1 MEDSFVEKKEEQLNG
16 AVDNLA
22 DEGQGVSEQIEDDQR
37 AQDQGLDGIVEEFQ
51 HGNEGAV
58 AEQDSGQ
65 STKGDISENEG
76 VPDEESFDKE
86 MMDQA
91 KEIEEINKA
100 AEKEEDIDEDQPQEE
115 DSFEEHNIADCGDDI
130 TTHIKGVL
138 EALLFVN
145 ERPITLEQIKKVLD
159 TVSGAEIKNA
169 ISMLASEYAEKK
181 SGITIKEIAGG
192 YQMFSNSTYASYIK
206 SFYKTK
212 HKEKLSKPA
221 LESLAIIAYKQPVS
235 RSDIELI
242 RGVNSDGVVAHLFNK
257 ELIKIVGRKDV
268 PGRPYLYGTTKQ
280 FLEYFGLKS
289 MDTLPKLEEF
299 PSLMAEK
306 DDNSTKVV
314 EEDVIA
320 TVPREESSADPANV
334 ESMEDADNV
343 VIRSED
349 EEVETE
355 RVESLDENDRER
367 G

>member
-1 MEDSFVEKKEEQLNG
+1 MEDSIIEKKEEQLNE
-16 AVDNLA
+16 AVNNVSN
-22 DEGQGVSEQIEDDQR
+22 EEQGVSEQVDEQLSSEDTQ
-37 AQDQGLDGIVEEFQ
+37 
-51 HGNEGAV
+51 
-58 AEQDSGQ
+58 
-65 STKGDISENEG
+65 ENEKA
-76 VPDEESFDKE
+76 EEGKLFDKE

-100 AEKEEDIDEDQPQEE
+100 AANEENVEKDQFQEE
-115 DSFEEHNIADCGDDI
+115 ENFEEHSIDDSGDDI

-145 ERPITLEQIKKVLD
+145 ERPITLDQIKKVLD

-192 YQMFSNSTYASYIK
+192 YQMFSNSSYASYVK

-306 DDNSTKVV
+306 DDNSTKVI
-314 EEDVIA
+314 ESDIIA
-320 TVPREESSADPANV
+320 TVPKEEFAADLASLDNIEDTEDVEINTDDKQVEAEVNTEVSQSAEPQGV
-334 ESMEDADNV
+334 ESPE
-343 VIRSED
+343 
-349 EEVETE
+349 
-355 RVESLDENDRER
+355 ENDIER